1 MSNLCSRIVSKPPK
15 RLQDSMSVAQT
26 NAWMNGKR
34 GVEKYYRFLINFT
47 FYVITGVVHEINK

>member
-26 NAWMNGKR
+26 NAWMNGELVKHC
-34 GVEKYYRFLINFT
+34 KY
-47 FYVITGVVHEINK
+47 